1 MTVDRL
7 FIGELAAKPRLFVV
21 LKLVRRRDGIVM
33 PTDEAHCEKSEST
46 VFADALATRLFGLSH
61 FSFVV
66 NKGVRWVRV
75 IADFRVKSGEVVEKA
90 GYDAF

>member
-33 PTDEAHCEKSEST
+33 PTDEAHSEKSEST
-46 VFADALATRLFGLSH
+46 VFAEAVATSLFALSL

-66 NKGVRWVRV
+66 SKGMRWERA
-75 IADFRVKSGEVVEKA
+75 IADL
-90 GYDAF
+90 